1 MTLSNLS
8 YCFVC
13 FSICECG
20 HLWNMCF
27 CGLYRL
33 LILPNAWS
41 SSPPLNKICI
51 FSINA
56 ISSHSWLYEHCQCCL
71 NGKTENDSTL
81 FMNCYL
87 NFLPLFPFQLLMF
100 LSNISFQPSKPSF
113 ELSLQLLNFLL
124 KIFKC
129 KILLY
134 NIQPFFF
141 WIVIFLALFQMFILY
156 VCSCDAHLD
165 FWIFFFFIVVAV
177 VFSFVERTRVFRG

>member
-1 MTLSNLS
+1 MNFPNFELLSEHFWNYFFLIVFQNFCFSFYISNCLSNIFKLLS
-8 YCFVC
+8 
-13 FSICECG
+13 
-20 HLWNMCF
+20 
-27 CGLYRL
+27 
-33 LILPNAWS
+33 
-41 SSPPLNKICI
+41 
-51 FSINA
+51 
-56 ISSHSWLYEHCQCCL
+56 
-71 NGKTENDSTL
+71 
-81 FMNCYL
+81 
-87 NFLPLFPFQLLMF
+87 FQLLMF